1 MANAAQPAYQIS
13 RSPGTCAV
21 SGRVLEPGEK
31 YVAALV
37 DRPDSEGYERLEYAA
52 EAWENGARPDGMFGY
67 WRAVVPAKD
76 AKPKLLVDDES
87 LLELFDTLGDA
98 PEQAA
103 LRFVLTLLLLR
114 KRLLKHV
121 GQRHTSEAR
130 EMLVRRKG
138 ESSEAPATAVVDPG
152 LGVDEV
158 ETIAGQLEPVLLG
171 DG

>member
-1 MANAAQPAYQIS
+1 MANAAQPAYQIG

-21 SGRVLEPGEK
+21 SGRTLEAGER

-37 DRPDSEGYERLEYAA
+37 DNPESEGFERVEYSM
-52 EAWENGARPDGMFGY
+52 EAWEGGARPVGLFGY
-67 WRAVVPAKD
+67 WRATVPEKD

-87 LLELFDTLGDA
+87 LLELFDSLEEA
-98 PEQAA
+98 PDQAA

-130 EMLVRRKG
+130 EMLVRRRG
-138 ESSEAPATAVVDPG
+138 EPTDAPAISVVDPG
-152 LGVDEV
+152 LGADEV
-158 ETIAGQLEPVLLG
+158 ETIAGQLEPLLLG
-171 DG
+171 DA